1 MKLKDEILLARGRNW
16 ARLIAEKTNRI
27 CEERKN
33 DVDLMIKILNGD
45 IYNEAQNE
53 IAHEIKTGKLD
64 KMLMPIV
71 KYTC

>member
-53 IAHEIKTGKLD
+53 IAYEIKTGKLD